1 LYADGSIGR
10 STNVLIDFKK
20 KLKSIVEEHGTSI
33 IFDSEACER
42 LLAEHLSKQKAAQN
56 ILLIAQKEGIP
67 QILHRSGNKSYVA
80 LQIKMKKA
88 LDDRFNLPDN
98 YGFITQSAR
107 FAVNTWAYAL
117 DIPIP
122 GNKNRSEPD

>member
-1 LYADGSIGR
+1 
-10 STNVLIDFKK
+10 LIDFKK

-98 YGFITQSAR
+98 MVLLPNLLDLQLIHGHMPWIYLFRGTKIEVNLIKIILSSMFIH
-107 FAVNTWAYAL
+107 N
-117 DIPIP
+117 
-122 GNKNRSEPD
+122 